1 MENNIANS
9 RGKSIEQAGG
19 LLMAFRKFFPTL
31 PLRSLLAC
39 IFVFVAAGCDSGP
52 GSAEWSASSLAS
64 TVKELK
70 ANGINA
76 SAGTYFMPGLGNDAS
91 YLGIRL
97 ESTIKDR
104 PMPRLQVGMSDNE
117 RNAIAAEQDAI
128 RKANR
133 LVLKEA
139 AQRDFEVLARLL
151 RDKEIPL
158 LRFSG
163 PGASYIVPY
172 LSTLQC
178 KSLGLWLDFA
188 PGDNL
193 RDLPALKSV
202 YVDGGHKIDGS
213 VVLPQVEDVAIVGA
227 STPVLFSLEPV
238 TSAFPNMRSLTIP
251 GRAVPIDYG
260 AVKFPASLT
269 GFSITSGGNPVINA
283 YNLNGA
289 KNLPGITRINGVPVD
304 TFDPVKNLTPE
315 QLVQYN
321 AIPAHIWAEKRFAAF
336 LALAQPEKSGGSVP
350 LRGKIMLHAQGDF
363 LPQEVREG
371 VDERLRNAMTENA
384 DECDVLVVI
393 ATQEYQR
400 PDLRW
405 VGDSAPVID
414 TITVM
419 RIFSKNGENEAHAV
433 FFEPKLSNVTED
445 QKERNARYLATGVWG
460 EMELLFKKGN
470 AE

>member
-52 GSAEWSASSLAS
+52 GRTEWSASSLEKM
-64 TVKELK
+64 VKELQ
-70 ANGINA
+70 ANGIDA
-76 SAGTYFMPGLGNDAS
+76 SAAKTSLFGKKNNFLYLNINLKNKNMRRPGPVSDAMFKAD
-91 YLGIRL
+91 RL
-97 ESTIKDR
+97 AMQQSVQK
-104 PMPRLQVGMSDNE
+104 
-117 RNAIAAEQDAI
+117 
-128 RKANR
+128 
-133 LVLKEA
+133 
-139 AQRDFEVLARLL
+139 DFEIIARVL
-151 RDKEIPL
+151 RDRDVPL
-158 LRFSG
+158 LKFSG
-163 PGASYIVPY
+163 HGSLYSLKYV
-172 LSTLQC
+172 STLQC
-178 KSLGLWLDFA
+178 KYLGLWVESLRYENA
-188 PGDNL
+188 PDAAKL
-193 RDLPALKSV
+193 LSDVPALKRL
-202 YVDGGHKIDGS
+202 YINDGTGITGITFPLVDDVFIGSLSFPALFKIET
-213 VVLPQVEDVAIVGA
+213 LMC
-227 STPVLFSLEPV
+227 
-238 TSAFPNMRSLTIP
+238 AFPNMRSLTLP
-251 GRAVPIDYG
+251 GRAAPIDYG
-260 AVKFPASLT
+260 AVKFPASLA